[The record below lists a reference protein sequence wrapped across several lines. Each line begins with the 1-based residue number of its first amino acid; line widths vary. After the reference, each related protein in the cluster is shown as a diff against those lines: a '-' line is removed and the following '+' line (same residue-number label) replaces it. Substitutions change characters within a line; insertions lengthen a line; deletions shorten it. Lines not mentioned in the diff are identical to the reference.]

1 MPNAR
6 LNDRAP
12 FFAEVD
18 VLAAGTP
25 APRRVWGTDVSETGM
40 FIQTTHPFRV
50 GDRVSLRFDCETT
63 PVHVRAAEVMWVRPF
78 EPISVD
84 GSMPGVGL
92 KFVALDP
99 PSRAALRR
107 FVAPHLVDTTLPET
121 PASDLDPLPPPVASL
136 PPITGSIVMKTTGKE
151 PKQVITDEMIAVSLP
166 PFTDPPF
173 KNTKP
178 MGTPAPITIGPRR
191 LKSTPPAS
199 KSVPPAHES
208 MPPPS
213 TSSPAMNASMSLV
226 PAASLP
232 PHPLAG
238 WTFRKED
245 APFFENETTLNA
257 VSGPPQGVEPHAMQK
272 MGLDLRFDDAPPAGT
287 SSGISSSTSG
297 VFASMSSFTGSL
309 PPDEARLFEMSNP
322 PLHGDNDAASH
333 ISSEFNASA
342 PPITQVPDEDAIV
355 AVEQAVV
362 QGDLAIKH
370 LPIARDRR
378 SSPKV
383 SVKSRAL
390 PMAFVL
396 LCSGTL
402 VGVVVGTVVKRM
414 KAHVPI
420 ALATAEPIPAPT
432 LAPPAPAVVAPPA
445 VPLAAEVEQEL
456 VAPKPAGPI
465 VSAPP
470 PVKDAALPRKTAPEA
485 AETTL
490 ASTTPVAPAQPKNVA
505 ADAKQVIEVNVGDAK
520 LVKAFTLASPSR
532 VVVDLAGGKLPKAP
546 MLNPGEGV
554 SRVRFGSPAPGTG
567 RVVVE
572 LDRDGKA
579 NGVETWVSRGVLT
592 VTFK

>member
-18 VLAAGTP
+18 VLATGTP
-25 APRRVWGTDVSETGM
+25 TPRRVWGTDVSETGM

-50 GDRVSLRFDCETT
+50 GDRVSLRFDCEAM

-84 GSMPGVGL
+84 GSMPGVGV

-99 PSRAALRR
+99 PARAALRR

-121 PASDLDPLPPPVASL
+121 PANELDGLPPPLASL

-151 PKQVITDEMIAVSLP
+151 FKQVITDEMIAISLP
-166 PFTDPPF
+166 PFSEPPF

-191 LKSTPPAS
+191 LKSTPPIIQVAQAS
-199 KSVPPAHES
+199 PPATKATMS
-208 MPPPS
+208 M
-213 TSSPAMNASMSLV
+213 V
-226 PAASLP
+226 PTASLP

-238 WTFRKED
+238 WTFRKEET
-245 APFFENETTLNA
+245 PFFENDTTVSDTTVSDTT
-257 VSGPPQGVEPHAMQK
+257 VSGPPQGIESHAMEK
-272 MGLDLRFDDAPPAGT
+272 MGLDMRFEDDAPLSTG
-287 SSGISSSTSG
+287 TSG
-297 VFASMSSFTGSL
+297 VFSSMSSFTGSL
-309 PPDEARLFEMSNP
+309 PPDESRLFEMSNP
-322 PLHGDNDAASH
+322 PALR
-333 ISSEFNASA
+333 SEDA

-362 QGDLAIKH
+362 QGDLSIKH

-383 SVKSRAL
+383 NVRNRAL

-414 KAHVPI
+414 KAHVPV
-420 ALATAEPIPAPT
+420 ALATNAPITAPT
-432 LAPPAPAVVAPPA
+432 LAPPAPVVQAPPA
-445 VPLAAEVEQEL
+445 VALAAEVEQEL
-456 VAPKPAGPI
+456 AAPKPAGPI

-470 PVKDAALPRKTAPEA
+470 PVKDAHLPRKTEGASTG

-490 ASTTPVAPAQPKNVA
+490 ASAIQVNAPARKKGDKHV
-505 ADAKQVIEVNVGDAK
+505 VEVNVGDAT

-532 VVVDLAGGKLPKAP
+532 VVVDLAGSKLPKAP
-546 MLNPGEGV
+546 MLNPGAGV

-579 NGVETWVSRGVLT
+579 DGVETWVSRGVLT

>member
-18 VLAAGTP
+18 VLATGTP
-25 APRRVWGTDVSETGM
+25 TPRRVWGTDVSETGM

-50 GDRVSLRFDCETT
+50 GDRVSLRFDCETM

-78 EPISVD
+78 EPVSVD
-84 GSMPGVGL
+84 GSMPGVGV

-107 FVAPHLVDTTLPET
+107 FVAPHLVDTTLPEM
-121 PASDLDPLPPPVASL
+121 PANELDGLPPPVASL
-136 PPITGSIVMKTTGKE
+136 PPMTGSIVMKTTGKE
-151 PKQVITDEMIAVSLP
+151 FKQVITDEMIAISLP
-166 PFTDPPF
+166 PFTEPPF

-191 LKSTPPAS
+191 LKSTPPVS

-213 TSSPAMNASMSLV
+213 PSLPAQAKATMSMV
-226 PAASLP
+226 PTASLP

-238 WTFRKED
+238 WTFRKGE
-245 APFFENETTLNA
+245 APFVESDTT
-257 VSGPPQGVEPHAMQK
+257 VSGPPQGMEPHAMEK
-272 MGLDLRFDDAPPAGT
+272 MGLDMRFEDDAPL
-287 SSGISSSTSG
+287 SSGTSG
-297 VFASMSSFTGSL
+297 VFSSMSSFTGSL
-309 PPDEARLFEMSNP
+309 PPDESRLFEMSNP
-322 PLHGDNDAASH
+322 PALHGDDALV
-333 ISSEFNASA
+333 NVNTSA

-362 QGDLAIKH
+362 LGDLSIKH

-378 SSPKV
+378 SSPKI
-383 SVKSRAL
+383 SVKNRAL

-414 KAHVPI
+414 KAHVPV
-420 ALATAEPIPAPT
+420 ALATAEPLTAPT
-432 LAPPAPAVVAPPA
+432 LAPPAPIIEAPPPVA
-445 VPLAAEVEQEL
+445 LAAHVEQEL

-470 PVKDAALPRKTAPEA
+470 PVKDAHLPRKT
-485 AETTL
+485 ETTL
-490 ASTTPVAPAQPKNVA
+490 ASTVQVNSPADRK
-505 ADAKQVIEVNVGDAK
+505 KQSDKHIIEVNVGDAK

-532 VVVDLAGGKLPKAP
+532 VVVDLAGSNLPKAP
-546 MLNPGEGV
+546 MLNPGAGV

-579 NGVETWVSRGVLT
+579 NSVETWVSRGVLT

>member
-25 APRRVWGTDVSETGM
+25 SPRRVWGTDVSETGM

-50 GDRVSLRFDCETT
+50 GDRVSLRFDCATT

-84 GSMPGVGL
+84 GSMPGVGV

-99 PSRAALRR
+99 PTRAALRR

-121 PASDLDPLPPPVASL
+121 PAQSLESLPPPVASL
-136 PPITGSIVMKTTGKE
+136 PPITGSIVMKTTGRE
-151 PKQVITDEMIAVSLP
+151 RADTREIITDEMIAVSLP
-166 PFTDPPF
+166 PFTEPPF

-191 LKSTPPAS
+191 LKSTPPVS

-213 TSSPAMNASMSLV
+213 LPPKATMSMV
-226 PAASLP
+226 PTHSLP

-245 APFFENETTLNA
+245 APFFENDTAIAAATDPPQD
-257 VSGPPQGVEPHAMQK
+257 VSGPPQEIEPQAMQK
-272 MGLDLRFDDAPPAGT
+272 MGLGMRFDDDGPA
-287 SSGISSSTSG
+287 SSTSSSTSG

-309 PPDEARLFEMSNP
+309 PPDEARLFEMSAP
-322 PLHGDNDAASH
+322 PAETSD
-333 ISSEFNASA
+333 SSVAPHTST
-342 PPITQVPDEDAIV
+342 PPITQVPDEDAVV
-355 AVEQAVV
+355 AVEAAVI

-370 LPIARDRR
+370 LPIGRERR
-378 SSPKV
+378 SSPMA

-396 LCSGTL
+396 LCAGTL
-402 VGVVVGTVVKRM
+402 VGVVAGTVVKRM
-414 KAHVPI
+414 KAHVPV
-420 ALATAEPIPAPT
+420 ALATPAMIEAPT
-432 LAPPAPAVVAPPA
+432 LAPPAPVVEAPPA
-445 VPLAAEVEQEL
+445 VALAADVEEAL
-456 VAPKPAGPI
+456 AAAPKPAGPI

-470 PVKDAALPRKTAPEA
+470 PVKDANLPRKAE

-490 ASTTPVAPAQPKNVA
+490 ASTAPVKTA
-505 ADAKQVIEVNVGDAK
+505 AKAKSDKQIIEVSVGDAK

-532 VVVDLAGGKLPKAP
+532 VVVDVSGGKLPKAP
-546 MLNPGEGV
+546 MLNPGDGV
-554 SRVRFGSPAPGTG
+554 SRIRFGTPAPGTG

-572 LDRDGKA
+572 LDREGKA
-579 NGVETWVSRGVLT
+579 EGVETWVSRGVLT